1 MILKASRS
9 EFQEIRERSKPE
21 EAQTR
26 IRALM
31 RQKIWPILTEE
42 QREKLKEMGRSS
54 EKAQARP
61 GRVWIL
67 GPDGKPA
74 AVEIMLGITD
84 GTFTEV
90 VSGNLQE
97 GTEVVVEEIV
107 NRKSRPS
114 TPAPST
120 RGLR

>member
-1 MILKASRS
+1 
-9 EFQEIRERSKPE
+9 
-21 EAQTR
+21 
-26 IRALM
+26 
-31 RQKIWPILTEE
+31 
-42 QREKLKEMGRSS
+42 
-54 EKAQARP
+54 
-61 GRVWIL
+61 
-67 GPDGKPA
+67 
-74 AVEIMLGITD
+74 MLGITD